1 MRKQRIEYSSPLDAL
16 IAVTKRLS
24 VYENKYQWDSEDFFD
39 RYNKGSLTD
48 EIDFI
53 EWSNNYQHYLA
64 LRLELANLLVHAA

>member
-39 RYNKGSLTD
+39 RYNKGNLTD
-48 EIDFI
+48 GVDFI
-53 EWSNNYQHYLA
+53 ELSNDYRHYLA
-64 LRLELANLLVHAA
+64 LRLELENLLVHAA

>member
-39 RYNKGSLTD
+39 RYNKGNLTD
-48 EIDFI
+48 GVDFI
-53 EWSNNYQHYLA
+53 EWSNDYRHYLF
-64 LRLELANLLVHAA
+64 LLCA